1 MAKPKM
7 NSRKPKTYLIERH
20 QSIDEVMLDR
30 YIERGIV
37 PAFDLFPEFD
47 LQGVVSDQ
55 LLNSPEIAAMST
67 ARQKEAR
74 KALAMIKSI
83 QKGDWI
89 AILRPQ
95 RDELIVG
102 EVETYVFIQYQAHLQ
117 IKHYIKIDNSFTI
130 AYDRLPPQLLSSIM
144 TQTGFTELPD
154 EMYSVIHIQKSFTA
168 PQPVKAPPDT
178 AKKSEMI
185 KQASDAPRAEAP
197 TSEQVAQMP
206 PQSENEPVK
215 KQPKPIRDNQIVSS
229 SSLSVL
235 QRKTDSVSA
244 YKRLH
249 VSIFA
254 MQDYL
259 RTNMPI
265 IREIHLEKCDL
276 AFCGEWHDGARV
288 EIKAYSLSDQR
299 GNVAWLMKLSLSNAE
314 VAES

>member
-20 QSIDEVMLDR
+20 QSIDEAMLDR

-178 AKKSEMI
+178 AKKSVMI

-254 MQDYL
+254 MQDY
-259 RTNMPI
+259 
-265 IREIHLEKCDL
+265 
-276 AFCGEWHDGARV
+276 
-288 EIKAYSLSDQR
+288 
-299 GNVAWLMKLSLSNAE
+299 
-314 VAES
+314 